1 MRRIQLLTFCI
12 TIALAAG
19 AQTVTIEQ
27 LRPGELGRQVLRQV
41 ENLKDVVQLTI
52 QGGTMNYQD
61 MELLQETMPNLEALD
76 LGGIDNT
83 TLTAVDQSDGSN
95 YRRSFTLGEKPRLK
109 RLVLPSRLTILE
121 KLGQVPSIEELD
133 VPPSVVRIQQGVI
146 QNGYLD
152 GEYLSPQLRRLTLHE
167 GLQVIDPGAFD
178 GCDSLRQVTL
188 PSTVIKATRAFT
200 GCDNLKE
207 VTSLAPVPPLLA
219 NVNRRQQW
227 NWEKQVNEV
236 IVTYEDYEGLFG
248 YSRSYNLSDYMKDYV
263 LTCPSTGGYELE
275 RGWDHFPYVKDLE
288 GDPAKDYRVAYHYG
302 IIGNDVPTNKPNLTL
317 ACGYIEDK
325 NNNYN
330 NIAFAG
336 KMTTR
341 SEQTLSIGTY
351 THETNQDETVLDD
364 RNSSSWQGLT
374 NMDDAWASLYC
385 NGPMRADT
393 VKIAMR
399 FTRFDTSRT
408 YWAFA
413 ALPFDTKVG
422 DLKITEGSGV
432 QWAIRKYSGLKRANA
447 QFDEV
452 WVKQT
457 ADSVLHAGEGF
468 IVAAEWNHD
477 QSDGATLVFTAQ
489 NNANKNRLFTSQD
502 VEMPLQQYAA
512 QSDCDRSWNLVGNPY
527 PCFYSTKYFQPSA
540 PFTVYDKARRY
551 YRTYSPID
559 DDYVLRPFEAFF
571 IQRPVG
577 YDRLT
582 LPQYG
587 RFESMADYEE
597 FMKELSAQSRGAR
610 RLPPQVQNPERKVIN
625 LLLSKDTLLQDRT
638 RLVVNPDAQRC
649 YEAGWDATKFRE
661 LQHAHTLLYIIGA
674 DETHYAISEQPI
686 DKGEE
691 VRLGAYFAEAGT
703 YTISGEAGWILLDA
717 QTGVMQ
723 QMSQPYTFTAEAG
736 PADHRFRMMR
746 ASGFQNGDITVDGV
760 DYRVDYTGRAYVQ
773 AVNTQ
778 QERVEIPA
786 FITYEGEK
794 YRVSEFTTNALQNNT
809 AVRHLILPSTITR
822 SGGYINGEDPL
833 ESITLYALVPPESA
847 FTIDS
852 YNTEKRAN
860 FRLYVPKVA
869 VDTYKTTKD
878 WWNLP
883 NILPAPTE
891 ADIIAMEQGTVTFD
905 DTTKP
910 SNQPQLLLY
919 DDQWK
924 NHGGHVGV
932 EGTKPLHL
940 SYFNMNITS
949 SDYWEQQ
956 HLRDTTDVF
965 CSSFINTC
973 SVTADGADITMTG
986 DDGLH
991 NNWNY
996 LCLPFPLKVSDISGT
1011 LPFVT
1016 SVRRY
1021 DGQGRADG
1029 HEQSGTWGSRYGN
1042 WKEVAATDII
1052 PAGEGFVLNY
1062 YSATPQSGSSDWDF
1076 QMKLPVQGATDALFA
1091 TTRTI
1096 TLKDYPSE
1104 KAEDR
1109 GWNLVGNTFPA
1120 YYRMADSDL
1129 GMPYMVWGT
1138 DDKEYKMV
1146 AGNVKHYYT
1155 YTRDDDDMLLRPFQ
1169 AFFVQYSPSQP
1180 TINMPASGRY
1190 HSYPDFLQRQQPL
1203 SRVAQADGRRLY
1215 DLNITGDGQHDRTRI
1230 VLNDRASAA
1239 YEPTCDAPKVLTDGM
1254 AMLYTEE
1261 DGLKLSINERPAP
1274 AKSLTLCID
1283 VATEGDYTLSLGK
1296 HTGTGITVTDLET
1309 GTATLLDDGSYTFH
1323 AQEGTRRFAVG
1334 FDNTSGIAEI
1344 VNRKWSDGPYFDLQG
1359 RKVERQPQPGIY
1371 LRNGK
1376 KIIVK

>member
-83 TLTAVDQSDGSN
+83 TLTAVDQNDGSN

-152 GEYLSPQLRRLTLHE
+152 GKYLGPQLKRLTLHE

-468 IVAAEWNHD
+468 IVAVEWNHD

-502 VEMPLQQYAA
+502 VEIPLQQYAA

-559 DDYVLRPFEAFF
+559 DDYVPTMELFVASMHEVLRHADNPNRLEAAQNLIRAFF
-571 IQRPVG
+571 
-577 YDRLT
+577 LSM
-582 LPQYG
+582 PQLKKAPTIARSHREELMF
-587 RFESMADYEE
+587 RFLDVLRNNFRNERTIDFYANSLC
-597 FMKELSAQSRGAR
+597 LSS
-610 RLPPQVQNPERKVIN
+610 KH
-625 LLLSKDTLLQDRT
+625 LSKVVKQVSGRTVHDWIDEYVTTEATALLRSTDMTISQ
-638 RLVVNPDAQRC
+638 VSDALGFASQPLF
-649 YEAGWDATKFRE
+649 TKFFRR
-661 LQHAHTLLYIIGA
+661 T
-674 DETHYAISEQPI
+674 
-686 DKGEE
+686 
-691 VRLGAYFAEAGT
+691 
-703 YTISGEAGWILLDA
+703 
-717 QTGVMQ
+717 TG
-723 QMSQPYTFTAEAG
+723 
-736 PADHRFRMMR
+736 H
-746 ASGFQNGDITVDGV
+746 
-760 DYRVDYTGRAYVQ
+760 
-773 AVNTQ
+773 
-778 QERVEIPA
+778 
-786 FITYEGEK
+786 
-794 YRVSEFTTNALQNNT
+794 
-809 AVRHLILPSTITR
+809 
-822 SGGYINGEDPL
+822 
-833 ESITLYALVPPESA
+833 
-847 FTIDS
+847 
-852 YNTEKRAN
+852 
-860 FRLYVPKVA
+860 
-869 VDTYKTTKD
+869 
-878 WWNLP
+878 
-883 NILPAPTE
+883 
-891 ADIIAMEQGTVTFD
+891 
-905 DTTKP
+905 KP
-910 SNQPQLLLY
+910 S
-919 DDQWK
+919 
-924 NHGGHVGV
+924 
-932 EGTKPLHL
+932 
-940 SYFNMNITS
+940 
-949 SDYWEQQ
+949 
-956 HLRDTTDVF
+956 DVR
-965 CSSFINTC
+965 
-973 SVTADGADITMTG
+973 
-986 DDGLH
+986 
-991 NNWNY
+991 
-996 LCLPFPLKVSDISGT
+996 K
-1011 LPFVT
+1011 
-1016 SVRRY
+1016 
-1021 DGQGRADG
+1021 
-1029 HEQSGTWGSRYGN
+1029 
-1042 WKEVAATDII
+1042 KE
-1052 PAGEGFVLNY
+1052 
-1062 YSATPQSGSSDWDF
+1062 
-1076 QMKLPVQGATDALFA
+1076 
-1091 TTRTI
+1091 
-1096 TLKDYPSE
+1096 
-1104 KAEDR
+1104 
-1109 GWNLVGNTFPA
+1109 
-1120 YYRMADSDL
+1120 
-1129 GMPYMVWGT
+1129 
-1138 DDKEYKMV
+1138 
-1146 AGNVKHYYT
+1146 
-1155 YTRDDDDMLLRPFQ
+1155 
-1169 AFFVQYSPSQP
+1169 
-1180 TINMPASGRY
+1180 
-1190 HSYPDFLQRQQPL
+1190 
-1203 SRVAQADGRRLY
+1203 
-1215 DLNITGDGQHDRTRI
+1215 
-1230 VLNDRASAA
+1230 
-1239 YEPTCDAPKVLTDGM
+1239 
-1254 AMLYTEE
+1254 
-1261 DGLKLSINERPAP
+1261 
-1274 AKSLTLCID
+1274 
-1283 VATEGDYTLSLGK
+1283 
-1296 HTGTGITVTDLET
+1296 
-1309 GTATLLDDGSYTFH
+1309 
-1323 AQEGTRRFAVG
+1323 
-1334 FDNTSGIAEI
+1334 
-1344 VNRKWSDGPYFDLQG
+1344 
-1359 RKVERQPQPGIY
+1359 
-1371 LRNGK
+1371 
-1376 KIIVK
+1376 

>member
-95 YRRSFTLGEKPRLK
+95 YRRSFTLGEKTRLK
-109 RLVLPSRLTILE
+109 RLVLPRRLTTLG
-121 KLGQVPSIEELD
+121 KLGHVPAIEELD
-133 VPPSVVRIQQGVI
+133 VPPTVVRIGQEII
-146 QNGYLD
+146 QYGFLD

-167 GLQVIDPGAFD
+167 GLQVIDPGAFG

-188 PSTVIKATRAFT
+188 PATVIKATRAFA
-200 GCDNLKE
+200 GCTHLKE
-207 VTSLAPVPPLLA
+207 VTCKAPVPPLLA
-219 NVNRRQQW
+219 NISQWKQW
-227 NWEKQVNEV
+227 NWEKQAYEV
-236 IVTYEDYEGLFG
+236 IVTYDDDEGLFG
-248 YSRSYNLSDYMKDYV
+248 YNRKYDISTHMKDHV
-263 LTCPSTGGYELE
+263 LTCPSTGGYEWE
-275 RGWDHFPYVKDLE
+275 RGWDHFPNVKELE
-288 GDPAKDYRVAYHYG
+288 GDPARDYRVAYHYS

-317 ACGYIEDK
+317 ACGFFEDK
-325 NNNYN
+325 ENNYN

-341 SEQTLSIGTY
+341 NGQTLSIGTY
-351 THETNQDETVLDD
+351 THETDQDETVLNDGN
-364 RNSSSWQGLT
+364 NSGWQDMT
-374 NMDDAWASLYC
+374 NMDDAWPSLYC

-393 VKIAMR
+393 VRIAMR
-399 FTRFDTSRT
+399 FTRYDTSRS
-408 YWAFA
+408 YWAFCV
-413 ALPFDTKVG
+413 LPFDMKVG
-422 DLKITEGSGV
+422 DLQTTEGSGV
-432 QWAIRKYSGLKRANA
+432 QWAIRKYSGQKRADA

-468 IVAAEWNHD
+468 IIAVAWNHD
-477 QSDGATLVFTAQ
+477 KSDGATLLFTAQ
-489 NNANKNRLFTSQD
+489 NNANKNRIFTSQD
-502 VEMPLQQYAA
+502 VEMPLQLHAA
-512 QSDCDRSWNLVGNPY
+512 QADCDRSWNLVGNPY

-582 LPQYG
+582 MPQYG

-638 RLVVNPDAQRC
+638 RLVVNPDAQRS

-674 DETHYAISEQPI
+674 DGTHYAISEQPI

-691 VRLGAYFAEAGT
+691 VRLGAYFAEDGT
-703 YTISGEAGWILLDA
+703 YTISGEAGWILIDD

-723 QMSQPYTFTAEAG
+723 PMSQPYTFTAEAG
-736 PADHRFRMMR
+736 TANHRFRMMR
-746 ASGFQNGDITVDGV
+746 ASGFQNGDVSVDGV
-760 DYRVDYTGRAYVQ
+760 DYRVEHTGRAYVQ

-778 QERVEIPA
+778 REKVEIPA
-786 FITYEGEK
+786 FIDYEGEK

-822 SGGYINGEDPL
+822 SGGYIDGEDPL

-847 FTIDS
+847 FTIDE
-852 YNTEKRAN
+852 YYQEKRAS

-878 WWNLP
+878 WWKLV

-932 EGTKPLHL
+932 EGNKPLQL
-940 SYFNMNITS
+940 SFFDMNITGT
-949 SDYWEQQ
+949 DYWGRLY
-956 HLRDTTDVF
+956 LRDTTDVT
-965 CSSFINTC
+965 CSSLINNC
-973 SVTADGADITMTG
+973 SVTADGAVVTMTG

-1042 WKEVAATDII
+1042 WKEVAASDII

-1190 HSYPDFLQRQQPL
+1190 HSYPDFVQRQQPL
-1203 SRVAQADGRRLY
+1203 SRAAENDGRRLY
-1215 DLNITGDGQHDRTRI
+1215 DISVTGDGQHDRTRI
-1230 VLNDRASAA
+1230 VLNDRASVA
-1239 YEPTCDAPKVLTDGM
+1239 YEPVCDAPKVLTEGM
-1254 AMLYTEE
+1254 AMLYTIEQ
-1261 DGLKLSINERPAP
+1261 GLKLSINERPAT
-1274 AKSLTLCID
+1274 AKSLTLCMD
-1283 VATEGDYTLSLGK
+1283 VATEGDYTLTLGK

-1323 AQEGTRRFAVG
+1323 AQKGTRHFAVS

-1371 LRNGK
+1371 LRNGR